1 MSNLLTRPFAL
12 VIVDGWGISQS
23 SDNNPFLLAHTPN
36 IDALLSSF
44 GHVRLNAAG
53 EAVGLLPEA
62 AGNAEAGHLT
72 IGAGR
77 IVQTPATRI
86 ASSLKNGEFFR
97 NPALEAAL
105 LQARAGDKA
114 VHLVGLLSDA
124 DIHSST
130 ETIFALLR
138 MAKTIGIKRLFLHP
152 ILDGHDVPPRTA
164 DVYLEALEIK
174 MNEIGIGKIATVCGR
189 HFAMDSG
196 QNWDRTARVFTMLV
210 HSEGERAFDAVGAV
224 RSSYLRGIADE
235 FIAPIVIE
243 TAPDVPV
250 ARIAEGDTVIFFNHR
265 ADGMRQLAATILAP
279 KTESGGPT
287 NRVVTMI
294 EYDPA
299 FRVPVAFAA
308 DDAIGGFGRAL
319 AASGVRN
326 FRIAEPERLQHIT
339 AFLGNSDADD
349 NDIQRNIRVD
359 RPHESIY
366 ESGPELASF
375 KLADRVI
382 KALEAEPGSFI
393 VVNFQAADL
402 MSATGDLD
410 KTVEAVQFIDTCIG
424 GIWESLQN
432 QNGLMLLTASHS
444 GAEEV
449 RTAGNG
455 FSRYSGSTNPVPA
468 IIADKDRGRIRL
480 GDEGGLSDLAPT
492 IFDLIGIDPPDS
504 MTGRSL
510 ISH

>member
-1 MSNLLTRPFAL
+1 MSNHLKRPFAL

-23 SDNNPFLLAHTPN
+23 ADNNAFLLAHTPN
-36 IDALLSSF
+36 LDALLSAF
-44 GHVRLNAAG
+44 GHVKLSAAG

-86 ASSLKNGEFFR
+86 ASSLKTGEFFR
-97 NPALEAAL
+97 NPVLEAAL
-105 LQARAGDKA
+105 SQAKAEDKA

-138 MAKTIGIKRLFLHP
+138 MAKTVGIQRLFLHP

-174 MNEIGIGKIATVCGR
+174 MNEIGVGKIATVCGR

-210 HSEGERAFDAVGAV
+210 HSEGERAFDAVAAV

-250 ARIAEGDTVIFFNHR
+250 ARIVEGDTVIFFNHR
-265 ADGMRQLAATILAP
+265 ADGMRQLAATIVAP

-299 FRVPVAFAA
+299 FRVPVAFAV
-308 DDAIGGFGRAL
+308 DDAIGGFGRGL
-319 AASGVRN
+319 AANRIRN

-349 NDIQRNIRVD
+349 NDIQSNIRVD
-359 RPHESIY
+359 RPFESIY

-382 KALEAEPGSFI
+382 KALEAEPKSLI

-402 MSATGDLD
+402 MAATGDLD

-424 GIWESLQN
+424 GIWESLQK
-432 QNGLMLLTASHS
+432 QNGFMLLTASHS
-444 GAEEV
+444 GAEDV

-455 FSRYSGSTNPVPA
+455 FPRYSGALNPVPA
-468 IIADKDRGRIRL
+468 IIADNDRGRVRF
-480 GDEGGLSDLAPT
+480 GGEGGLCDLAPT
-492 IFDLIGIDPPDS
+492 IFDLIGIEPPDT

-510 ISH
+510 VTR